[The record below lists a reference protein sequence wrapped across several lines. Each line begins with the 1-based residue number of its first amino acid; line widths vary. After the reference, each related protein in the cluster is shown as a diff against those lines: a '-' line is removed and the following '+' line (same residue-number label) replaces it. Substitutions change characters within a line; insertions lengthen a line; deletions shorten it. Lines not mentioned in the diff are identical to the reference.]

1 MLSPQAVA
9 VTAEPDGR
17 GAPNISRHGRKRL
30 CRAGVTG
37 SRGRFRQETGL
48 LMLFRDGPQG
58 YPLSRARQSPLDLGN
73 AGLGFQRPENDWE
86 HCMQFYQLL
95 TRAVFCAVS
104 FALLVVAG
112 GLIVYA
118 GMQLVSAFSVPEQ
131 DIGKSL
137 LDSVGYTV
145 IAIAVFG
152 VAKYILEE
160 EVIDP
165 TQMRNAGQ
173 ARRSITKFV
182 STISIAVFLEALV
195 VVFQTSK
202 GTDLSMMLYPTIL
215 MFSGV
220 TMVVGLGVYQRL
232 STSAEREVRSSPAAA
247 AEEQAELDKF

>member
-1 MLSPQAVA
+1 MRRRRWHFDQLTS
-9 VTAEPDGR
+9 TG
-17 GAPNISRHGRKRL
+17 IHGFL
-30 CRAGVTG
+30 I
-37 SRGRFRQETGL
+37 
-48 LMLFRDGPQG
+48 
-58 YPLSRARQSPLDLGN
+58 GN
-73 AGLGFQRPENDWE
+73 ATIFNSPIGQACSWNRSQISEMAKQIATEAKALGVSQLFAPLADLARELRYGRVEETYGEDSYLAGEMAGSYVSGLQGEKVMATVK
-86 HCMQFYQLL
+86 HY
-95 TRAVFCAVS
+95 T
-104 FALLVVAG
+104 
-112 GLIVYA
+112 
-118 GMQLVSAFSVPEQ
+118 AFSAPEQ

-220 TMVVGLGVYQRL
+220 MMVVGLGVYQRL

>member
-1 MLSPQAVA
+1 MLSRHTEATTVN
-9 VTAEPDGR
+9 PDGR
-17 GAPNISRHGRKRL
+17 GAPDASFGERKRR
-30 CRAGVTG
+30 CRAGVNG
-37 SRGRFRQETGL
+37 GRGRFRQETGL

-58 YPLSRARQSPLDLGN
+58 YPPLKSAPVAPRSGN
-73 AGLGFQRPENDWE
+73 AGLGFQKPENDWE